1 MFPPAVQEQKHRG
14 TFAFPLEF
22 HHVDKTHPRYHM
34 PLHWH
39 MDYELIRVLSGQLT
53 LSLNTRS
60 LVLTPGDVALVQEG
74 VVHGGVPKDCVY
86 QCIDMDLNEFLR
98 GNVPDFA
105 REGATVILDATFPQG
120 SAEADTIDRLF
131 DTVQTEGTGYA
142 FLAQGLILQLVGL
155 ILQNHRYTSSGERE
169 ARSMRRVRQLKSAL
183 AFIRKRYAMP
193 VTLEEIAHAAGM
205 SPRYFCRF
213 FSEMTGRTPIDYLN
227 FYRVERACERLTYTG
242 ESVTEIA
249 LSCGF
254 NDLSYFVKTFRRYKG
269 TTPKQYRKGN
279 AV

>member
-1 MFPPAVQEQKHRG
+1 MLTRAVQEQRPRG

-39 MDYELIRVLSGQLT
+39 MDYELIRVLSGE
-53 LSLNTRS
+53 LSLSLDTRS
-60 LVLTPGDVALVQEG
+60 LTLYPGDVALVQEG
-74 VVHGGVPKDCVY
+74 VVHGGVPRECVY
-86 QCIDMDLNEFLR
+86 QCIDMDLNAFLR

-105 REGATVILDATFPQG
+105 DSDTVVLDATFPRE
-120 SAEADTIDRLF
+120 SEEARTIGRLF
-131 DTVQTEGTGYA
+131 DTVQAAGTGYA

-155 ILQNHRYTSSGERE
+155 ILQNHRYVSSGERT
-169 ARSMRRVRQLKSAL
+169 ARSQRRVRQLKSAL
-183 AFIRKRYAMP
+183 KFIRKRYARP
-193 VTLEEIAHAAGM
+193 VTLNELAEAAGM

-227 FYRVERACERLTYTG
+227 FYRVERACERLTYTD

-254 NDLSYFVKTFRRYKG
+254 NDLSYFVKTFRKYKG
-269 TTPKQYRKGN
+269 TTPKQYRKGS